1 MLAIITHVQIKDT
14 LFLIFSIKDGW
25 TTYLIVGPYYFRL
38 PEAAAKQLLQ
48 FTPLCFTLPILR
60 YTLNQPSISP
70 IKTSLRKHRLR
81 FIIRLRFSPDL
92 ISSHFTMAQVVS
104 TKLLHTSF
112 VANVSLNNHI
122 KPSRVASTGRI
133 HHRVFTVTARR
144 ASAEV
149 VPVTPEDT
157 HKTGEKNYQV
167 LRKGNSSVGRWSK
180 PIVKRK
186 TKIVCT
192 IGPSTDTK
200 EMIWK
205 LAETGMNVARLNM
218 SHGDHASHQKVID
231 LVKEYNAQSKDN
243 VIAIMLDT
251 KGPEVRSGDLPQ
263 PVTLASGQEFT
274 FTIKRG
280 VGTADCVSVN
290 YDDFVNDV
298 EAGDMLLVD
307 GGMMSLL
314 VKSKTEDSV
323 KCEAVDGGELKS
335 RRHLNVRGKSAT
347 LPSITEKD
355 WDDIKFGVDN
365 QVDFYAVSFV
375 KDAEVILELKNYLKS
390 CGADIQVIPKIE
402 SADSIPNLHSIIT
415 ASDGAMVARGD
426 LGAEL
431 PIEEVPLLQEEI
443 IRTCRSMGKAVIVA
457 TNMLE
462 SMIVHPTPTRAEV
475 SDIAIA
481 VREGADAVMLSGET
495 AHGKF
500 PLKAVNVMHTVSLR
514 TESSI
519 MSGRTV
525 SSLNQAFKNHVSEMF
540 AYHATSMSNTLGTSI
555 VVFTRTSSMAVL
567 LSHYRPNGT
576 IFAFTDVKRVQQK
589 LALYQGVCPIHME
602 FSDDAEET
610 FANALVVLKSQGMM
624 KEGEHVALLQ
634 SGRQPIWRFQST
646 HNIQVRKV

>member
-1 MLAIITHVQIKDT
+1 
-14 LFLIFSIKDGW
+14 
-25 TTYLIVGPYYFRL
+25 
-38 PEAAAKQLLQ
+38 
-48 FTPLCFTLPILR
+48 
-60 YTLNQPSISP
+60 
-70 IKTSLRKHRLR
+70 
-81 FIIRLRFSPDL
+81 
-92 ISSHFTMAQVVS
+92 MAQVVATTRS
-104 TKLLHTSF
+104 VHSSILSSPSSG
-112 VANVSLNNHI
+112 SLQDRVDRLI
-122 KPSRVASTGRI
+122 KPSTFSSKFISSHDKKKIISSVSSHRNTHIVAAAVKR
-133 HHRVFTVTARR
+133 
-144 ASAEV
+144 SAEPEV
-149 VPVTPEDT
+149 IPVSPEDVPKREEQFVQLEQLGDT
-157 HKTGEKNYQV
+157 TAA
-167 LRKGNSSVGRWSK
+167 VGMWTK
-180 PIVKRK
+180 PTVRRK

-192 IGPSTDTK
+192 IGPSTNTK

-205 LAETGMNVARLNM
+205 LAEAGMNVARMNM

-231 LVKEYNAQSKDN
+231 LVKEYNAQAKDN

-251 KGPEVRSGDLPQ
+251 KAGLLHFDAISGCLSYKVLMKWNAPNGPEVRSGDLPQ
-263 PVTLASGQEFT
+263 PIMLSPGQEFT
-274 FTIKRG
+274 FTIRRG
-280 VGTADCVSVN
+280 VGTSDCVSVN

-323 KCEAVDGGELKS
+323 KCEVVDGGELKS

-347 LPSITEKD
+347 LPSITDKD
-355 WDDIKFGVDN
+355 WDDIKFGVEN
-365 QVDFYAVSFV
+365 KVDFYAVSFV
-375 KDAEVILELKNYLKS
+375 KDAQVVHELKNYLQS
-390 CGADIQVIPKIE
+390 CGADIHVIVKIE

-443 IRTCRSMGKAVIVA
+443 IRLCRSMGKAVIVA

-500 PLKAVNVMHTVSLR
+500 PLKAVKVMHTVSLR
-514 TESSI
+514 TEATIAGGEMPSNL
-519 MSGRTV
+519 G
-525 SSLNQAFKNHVSEMF
+525 QAFKNHTSEMF
-540 AYHATSMSNTLGTSI
+540 AYHATMMSNTLGTSI
-555 VVFTRTSSMAVL
+555 VVFTRTGFMSIL
-567 LSHYRPNGT
+567 LSHYRPSGT
-576 IFAFTDVKRVQQK
+576 VFAFTNEKRIQQR
-589 LALYQGVCPIHME
+589 LALYQGVCPIYMQ

-610 FANALVVLKSQGMM
+610 FANALTVLKNQGMV
-624 KEGEHVALLQ
+624 KEGEEVALVQ

>member
-1 MLAIITHVQIKDT
+1 
-14 LFLIFSIKDGW
+14 
-25 TTYLIVGPYYFRL
+25 
-38 PEAAAKQLLQ
+38 
-48 FTPLCFTLPILR
+48 
-60 YTLNQPSISP
+60 
-70 IKTSLRKHRLR
+70 
-81 FIIRLRFSPDL
+81 
-92 ISSHFTMAQVVS
+92 MAQVVA
-104 TKLLHTSF
+104 TKLLHNAF
-112 VANVSLNNHI
+112 IGNGSLNNKQTEKI
-122 KPSRVASTGRI
+122 KPRGIGRI
-133 HHRVFTVTARR
+133 TPSHPRLLSVTARR
-144 ASAEV
+144 ASVTEV
-149 VPVTPEDT
+149 VPFTPEDIP
-157 HKTGEKNYQV
+157 KIGEQGYLSEEV
-167 LRKGNSSVGRWSK
+167 LRKGDSSAGVWSK
-180 PIVKRK
+180 PVVKRK

-205 LAETGMNVARLNM
+205 LAEAGMNVARLNM

-251 KGPEVRSGDLPQ
+251 KAGFGPEVRSGDLPQ
-263 PVTLASGQEFT
+263 PVNLASGQEFT

-323 KCEAVDGGELKS
+323 KCEVVDGGELKS

-375 KDAEVILELKNYLKS
+375 KDAEVIHELKNYLKS

-431 PIEEVPLLQEEI
+431 PIEEVPLLQVI
-443 IRTCRSMGKAVIVA
+443 IT
-457 TNMLE
+457 
-462 SMIVHPTPTRAEV
+462 
-475 SDIAIA
+475 
-481 VREGADAVMLSGET
+481 
-495 AHGKF
+495 F
-500 PLKAVNVMHTVSLR
+500 
-514 TESSI
+514 
-519 MSGRTV
+519 
-525 SSLNQAFKNHVSEMF
+525 
-540 AYHATSMSNTLGTSI
+540 YH
-555 VVFTRTSSMAVL
+555 
-567 LSHYRPNGT
+567 
-576 IFAFTDVKRVQQK
+576 
-589 LALYQGVCPIHME
+589 
-602 FSDDAEET
+602 
-610 FANALVVLKSQGMM
+610 
-624 KEGEHVALLQ
+624 
-634 SGRQPIWRFQST
+634 
-646 HNIQVRKV
+646 

>member
-1 MLAIITHVQIKDT
+1 
-14 LFLIFSIKDGW
+14 
-25 TTYLIVGPYYFRL
+25 
-38 PEAAAKQLLQ
+38 
-48 FTPLCFTLPILR
+48 
-60 YTLNQPSISP
+60 
-70 IKTSLRKHRLR
+70 
-81 FIIRLRFSPDL
+81 
-92 ISSHFTMAQVVS
+92 MAQVVATRS
-104 TKLLHTSF
+104 IQTTLFSSPNNGSLQSQVEKLKPPSFTSK
-112 VANVSLNNHI
+112 VLGRNERSNSCRPI
-122 KPSRVASTGRI
+122 RVKSPKI
-133 HHRVFTVTARR
+133 IARR
-144 ASAEV
+144 SARAEPQV
-149 VPVTPEDT
+149 LPVSPEDVP
-157 HKTGEKNYQV
+157 KTEEQLQYLQAIQQLGDT
-167 LRKGNSSVGRWSK
+167 SVGMWSK
-180 PIVKRK
+180 PTVRRK

-192 IGPSTDTK
+192 IGPSTNTR

-205 LAETGMNVARLNM
+205 LAEAGMNVARMNM

-263 PVTLASGQEFT
+263 PITLKPGQEFT
-274 FTIKRG
+274 FTIQRG

-298 EAGDMLLVD
+298 EVGDMLLVD
-307 GGMMSLL
+307 GGMMSLQ
-314 VKSKTEDSV
+314 VKSKTEESV
-323 KCEAVDGGELKS
+323 KCEVIDGGELKS

-365 QVDFYAVSFV
+365 DIDFYAVSFV
-375 KDAEVILELKNYLKS
+375 KDAAVVHELKNYLKS
-390 CGADIQVIPKIE
+390 CGADIHVIVKIE

-443 IRTCRSMGKAVIVA
+443 INICRSMGKAVIVA

-500 PLKAVNVMHTVSLR
+500 PLKAVKVMHTVSLR
-514 TESSI
+514 TEATI
-519 MSGRTV
+519 VGGETPAN
-525 SSLNQAFKNHVSEMF
+525 LGQAFKNHMSEMF
-540 AYHATSMSNTLGTSI
+540 AFHATMMSNTLGTSI
-555 VVFTRTSSMAVL
+555 VVFTRTGFMAIL
-567 LSHYRPNGT
+567 LSHYRPSGT
-576 IFAFTDVKRVQQK
+576 IFAFTNDKKIQQR
-589 LALYQGVCPIHME
+589 LASYQGICPIYME
-602 FSDDAEET
+602 FLDCAEET
-610 FANALVVLKSQGMM
+610 FTSALSLLQKQGMV
-624 KEGEHVALLQ
+624 KEGEQVALVQ
-634 SGRQPIWRFQST
+634 SGRQPIWRLQST

>member
-1 MLAIITHVQIKDT
+1 
-14 LFLIFSIKDGW
+14 
-25 TTYLIVGPYYFRL
+25 
-38 PEAAAKQLLQ
+38 
-48 FTPLCFTLPILR
+48 
-60 YTLNQPSISP
+60 
-70 IKTSLRKHRLR
+70 
-81 FIIRLRFSPDL
+81 
-92 ISSHFTMAQVVS
+92 MAQATAAGLTHGAVAANPASGSQKIRVD
-104 TKLLHTSF
+104 KLSPARGFEAKVLGPTE
-112 VANVSLNNHI
+112 
-122 KPSRVASTGRI
+122 KKKGR
-133 HHRVFTVTARR
+133 RGVTAVR
-144 ASAEV
+144 SELQVIPAEEQNQYV
-149 VPVTPEDT
+149 QGIPQPGGTPAAI
-157 HKTGEKNYQV
+157 
-167 LRKGNSSVGRWSK
+167 WSK
-180 PIVKRK
+180 PTVGRK

-192 IGPSTDTK
+192 IGPSTNTR

-205 LAETGMNVARLNM
+205 LAEAGMNVARLNM

-263 PVTLASGQEFT
+263 PIPLKPGQEFA
-274 FTIKRG
+274 FTIQRG

-307 GGMMSLL
+307 GGMMSFL
-314 VKSKTEDSV
+314 VKSKTKDSV
-323 KCEAVDGGELKS
+323 KCEVVDGGELMS

-365 QVDFYAVSFV
+365 EIDFYAVSFV
-375 KDAEVILELKNYLKS
+375 KDASVVHELKNYLKDA
-390 CGADIQVIPKIE
+390 GADIHVIVKIE

-443 IRTCRSMGKAVIVA
+443 IGLCRSMGKTVIVA

-481 VREGADAVMLSGET
+481 VKEGADAIMLSGET

-514 TESSI
+514 MEATI
-519 MSGRTV
+519 TAPPTPANLG
-525 SSLNQAFKNHVSEMF
+525 QAFKNHMSEMF
-540 AYHATSMSNTLGTSI
+540 AYHATKVSNNLGTSI
-555 VVFTRTSSMAVL
+555 VVFTRTGFMAIL
-567 LSHYRPNGT
+567 LSHYRPRGT
-576 IFAFTDVKRVQQK
+576 IFAFTNEKKIQQR

-602 FSDDAEET
+602 FSADAEET
-610 FANALVVLKSQGMM
+610 FNNALTLLQKQGLA
-624 KEGEHVALLQ
+624 KEGEHVAVVQ
-634 SGRQPIWRFQST
+634 SGKQPIWRSEST
-646 HNIQVRKV
+646 HNIQLRKI

>member
-1 MLAIITHVQIKDT
+1 M
-14 LFLIFSIKDGW
+14 S
-25 TTYLIVGPYYFRL
+25 
-38 PEAAAKQLLQ
+38 
-48 FTPLCFTLPILR
+48 
-60 YTLNQPSISP
+60 
-70 IKTSLRKHRLR
+70 
-81 FIIRLRFSPDL
+81 
-92 ISSHFTMAQVVS
+92 QVVVTRVIHGS
-104 TKLLHTSF
+104 FAFPTSGSVTNQVEKLRPDCFPSKVLLGNEQKSRLVFRSSWPITAKRSAKAEPL
-112 VANVSLNNHI
+112 VIPVS
-122 KPSRVASTGRI
+122 
-133 HHRVFTVTARR
+133 
-144 ASAEV
+144 
-149 VPVTPEDT
+149 PEDVP
-157 HKTGEKNYQV
+157 KRDEQFQQ
-167 LRKGNSSVGRWSK
+167 LRESQQLGDTSVGMWSK
-180 PIVKRK
+180 PTVRRK

-192 IGPSTDTK
+192 IGPSTNTR

-205 LAETGMNVARLNM
+205 LAEAGMNVARLNM

-263 PVTLASGQEFT
+263 PIMLPSGQEFT
-274 FTIKRG
+274 FTIERG
-280 VGTADCVSVN
+280 VGTMDCVSVN

-298 EAGDMLLVD
+298 EVGDMLLVD
-307 GGMMSLL
+307 GGMMSLM
-314 VKSKTEDSV
+314 VKSKTETLV
-323 KCEAVDGGELKS
+323 KCEVIDGGELKS

-375 KDAEVILELKNYLKS
+375 KDAQVVHELKNYLKS
-390 CGADIQVIPKIE
+390 QGADIHVIVKIE

-443 IRTCRSMGKAVIVA
+443 IRMCRSMGKAVIVA

-500 PLKAVNVMHTVSLR
+500 PLKAVKVMHTVSLR
-514 TESSI
+514 TEAT
-519 MSGRTV
+519 MVGGETPPN
-525 SSLNQAFKNHVSEMF
+525 LGQAFKNHMSEMF
-540 AYHATSMSNTLGTSI
+540 AFHATMMSNTLGTSI
-555 VVFTRTSSMAVL
+555 VVFTRTGFMAIL
-567 LSHYRPNGT
+567 LSHYRPSGT
-576 IFAFTDVKRVQQK
+576 IFAFTNEERIRQR
-589 LALYQGVCPIHME
+589 LALYQGVCPIYMQ
-602 FSDDAEET
+602 FSNDAEET
-610 FANALVVLKSQGMM
+610 FGKALSLLQKEGMVKAGEEVALV
-624 KEGEHVALLQ
+624 Q

-646 HNIQVRKV
+646 HNIQVRKA

>member
-1 MLAIITHVQIKDT
+1 MDQAMAIRSVGGSSVLSVSSAFGGRKIGFDEFGAGKVPVKVYPGRNR
-14 LFLIFSIKDGW
+14 SRSGW
-25 TTYLIVGPYYFRL
+25 SSNIVSVVNRL
-38 PEAAAKQLLQ
+38 SPSESSVLPVSPEDAPK
-48 FTPLCFTLPILR
+48 
-60 YTLNQPSISP
+60 
-70 IKTSLRKHRLR
+70 
-81 FIIRLRFSPDL
+81 
-92 ISSHFTMAQVVS
+92 VE
-104 TKLLHTSF
+104 
-112 VANVSLNNHI
+112 
-122 KPSRVASTGRI
+122 
-133 HHRVFTVTARR
+133 
-144 ASAEV
+144 EV
-149 VPVTPEDT
+149 VKKLETVQ
-157 HKTGEKNYQV
+157 KIGEV
-167 LRKGNSSVGRWSK
+167 SSGVWSK
-180 PIVKRK
+180 PNVRRK

-192 IGPSTDTK
+192 IGPSTDTM

-231 LVKEYNAQSKDN
+231 LVKEYNAQNREN

-263 PVTLASGQEFT
+263 PIYLQSGQEFT

-280 VGTADCVSVN
+280 VGNESCVSVN

-307 GGMMSLL
+307 GGMMSFL

-323 KCEAVDGGELKS
+323 KCEVFDGGELKS

-347 LPSITEKD
+347 LPSITDKD

-365 QVDFYAVSFV
+365 QIDYYAVSFV
-375 KDAEVILELKNYLKS
+375 KDAKVVHELKDYLQK
-390 CGADIQVIPKIE
+390 CGADIHVIVKIE
-402 SADSIPNLHSIIT
+402 SADSIPNLHSILS

-443 IRTCRSMGKAVIVA
+443 IRICRSMGKAVIVA

-500 PLKAVNVMHTVSLR
+500 PLKAVKVMHTVALR
-514 TESSI
+514 TEATI
-519 MSGRTV
+519 AGGEKPTN
-525 SSLNQAFKNHVSEMF
+525 LGQAFKNHTSELF
-540 AYHATSMSNTLGTSI
+540 AYHATIMSNTLGASI
-555 VVFTRTSSMAVL
+555 VVFTRTGFMAIL
-567 LSHYRPNGT
+567 LSHYRPCGT
-576 IFAFTDVKRVQQK
+576 IFAFTDQERVRQR
-589 LALYQGVCPIHME
+589 LALYQGICPIYLQ
-602 FSDDAEET
+602 FSEDAEKT
-610 FANALVVLKSQGMM
+610 FTEALSYLQKQGML
-624 KEGEHVALLQ
+624 KEGEQVALVQ
-634 SGRQPIWRFQST
+634 SGRKPIWRSQST
-646 HNIQVRKV
+646 HNIQIKKV

>member
-1 MLAIITHVQIKDT
+1 MCPASGSAQERASEKLKPSSFASTVLSREEKKRVT
-14 LFLIFSIKDGW
+14 L
-25 TTYLIVGPYYFRL
+25 V
-38 PEAAAKQLLQ
+38 
-48 FTPLCFTLPILR
+48 
-60 YTLNQPSISP
+60 
-70 IKTSLRKHRLR
+70 RK
-81 FIIRLRFSPDL
+81 
-92 ISSHFTMAQVVS
+92 S
-104 TKLLHTSF
+104 TKISAQKAT
-112 VANVSLNNHI
+112 
-122 KPSRVASTGRI
+122 RVEP
-133 HHRVFTVTARR
+133 
-144 ASAEV
+144 EV
-149 VPVTPEDT
+149 VPVSPEDVP
-157 HKTGEKNYQV
+157 KRDGEFQHFGG
-167 LRKGNSSVGRWSK
+167 LQQLGDTSVSMWTK
-180 PIVKRK
+180 PTVRRK

-192 IGPSTDTK
+192 IGPSTNTR

-205 LAETGMNVARLNM
+205 LAEAGMNVARLNM

-243 VIAIMLDT
+243 
-251 KGPEVRSGDLPQ
+251 GPEVRSGDLPQ
-263 PVTLASGQEFT
+263 PITLTSGQEFT
-274 FTIKRG
+274 FTIQRG
-280 VGTADCVSVN
+280 VGSAECVSVN

-298 EAGDMLLVD
+298 EVGDMLLVD

-323 KCEAVDGGELKS
+323 KCEVVDGGELKS

-365 QVDFYAVSFV
+365 KVDFYAVSFV
-375 KDAEVILELKNYLKS
+375 KDAQVVHELKNYLKS
-390 CGADIQVIPKIE
+390 CGADIHVIVKIE

-500 PLKAVNVMHTVSLR
+500 PLKAVKVMHTVSLR
-514 TESSI
+514 TEATI
-519 MSGRTV
+519 TGGAMPPNLG
-525 SSLNQAFKNHVSEMF
+525 QAFKNHMSEMF
-540 AYHATSMSNTLGTSI
+540 AYHATMMSNTLGTSI
-555 VVFTRTSSMAVL
+555 VVFTRTGFMAIL
-567 LSHYRPNGT
+567 LSHYRPSGT
-576 IFAFTDVKRVQQK
+576 IFAFTNEKRIQQR
-589 LALYQGVCPIHME
+589 LSLYQGVCPIYME

-610 FANALVVLKSQGMM
+610 FDNALGLLQKQGMV
-624 KEGEHVALLQ
+624 KEGEEVALLQ

>member
-1 MLAIITHVQIKDT
+1 
-14 LFLIFSIKDGW
+14 
-25 TTYLIVGPYYFRL
+25 
-38 PEAAAKQLLQ
+38 
-48 FTPLCFTLPILR
+48 
-60 YTLNQPSISP
+60 
-70 IKTSLRKHRLR
+70 
-81 FIIRLRFSPDL
+81 
-92 ISSHFTMAQVVS
+92 MAQVVATRS
-104 TKLLHTSF
+104 IHASLLANPNSSSPQSCSEKL
-112 VANVSLNNHI
+112 
-122 KPSRVASTGRI
+122 KPGCGFKAKVLAQTERRNRRGAVHVRSPV
-133 HHRVFTVTARR
+133 VARR
-144 ASAEV
+144 SATEV
-149 VPVTPEDT
+149 IPVSPEDLT
-157 HKTGEKNYQV
+157 KAAVQNQYSQLIPQLGDT
-167 LRKGNSSVGRWSK
+167 SVGVWSK
-180 PIVKRK
+180 PMVRRK

-205 LAETGMNVARLNM
+205 LAEAGMNVARLNM

-231 LVKEYNAQSKDN
+231 LVKEYNSQVKDN

-263 PVTLASGQEFT
+263 PINLVPGQEFT
-274 FTIKRG
+274 FTIQRG

-298 EAGDMLLVD
+298 EDGDMLLVD
-307 GGMMSLL
+307 GGMMSFL

-323 KCEAVDGGELKS
+323 KCEVVDGGELKS

-347 LPSITEKD
+347 LPSITDKD

-365 QVDFYAVSFV
+365 KVDFYAVSFV
-375 KDAEVILELKNYLKS
+375 KDAAVVHELKNYLKDA
-390 CGADIQVIPKIE
+390 GADIHVIVKIE

-443 IRTCRSMGKAVIVA
+443 IRICQSMGKAVIVA

-500 PLKAVNVMHTVSLR
+500 PLKAVKVMHTVSLR
-514 TESSI
+514 TEATI
-519 MSGRTV
+519 VGAQTPPN
-525 SSLNQAFKNHVSEMF
+525 LGLAFKNHMSEMF
-540 AYHATSMSNTLGTSI
+540 AFHATMMANTLGTSI
-555 VVFTRTSSMAVL
+555 VVFTRTGFMAVL
-567 LSHYRPNGT
+567 LSHYRPSGT
-576 IFAFTDVKRVQQK
+576 IYAFTNDKRIQQR
-589 LALYQGVCPIHME
+589 LALYQGVCPIHIDFLE
-602 FSDDAEET
+602 DADET
-610 FANALVVLKSQGMM
+610 FANALDLLQKQGMV
-624 KEGEHVALLQ
+624 KQGEEIALVQ
-634 SGRQPIWRFQST
+634 SGKQPIWRFQST

>member
-1 MLAIITHVQIKDT
+1 M
-14 LFLIFSIKDGW
+14 S
-25 TTYLIVGPYYFRL
+25 
-38 PEAAAKQLLQ
+38 
-48 FTPLCFTLPILR
+48 
-60 YTLNQPSISP
+60 
-70 IKTSLRKHRLR
+70 
-81 FIIRLRFSPDL
+81 
-92 ISSHFTMAQVVS
+92 QVVATRS
-104 TKLLHTSF
+104 IQASFSSPSHGSLQSQVEKL
-112 VANVSLNNHI
+112 I
-122 KPSRVASTGRI
+122 KPSSFSSKVLARNERSKSCNAIRVNAPQI
-133 HHRVFTVTARR
+133 TARR
-144 ASAEV
+144 SVRAEPQV
-149 VPVTPEDT
+149 LPVSPEDVPKSEEQLQYLQAIQQLGDT
-157 HKTGEKNYQV
+157 
-167 LRKGNSSVGRWSK
+167 SVGMWSK
-180 PIVKRK
+180 PTVRRK

-192 IGPSTDTK
+192 IGPSTNTR

-205 LAETGMNVARLNM
+205 LAEAGMNVARLNM

-263 PVTLASGQEFT
+263 PITLQPGQEFT

-298 EAGDMLLVD
+298 EVGDMLLVD
-307 GGMMSLL
+307 GGMMSLQ
-314 VKSKTEDSV
+314 VTSKTEESV
-323 KCEAVDGGELKS
+323 KCEVVDGGELKS

-365 QVDFYAVSFV
+365 KIDFYAVSFV
-375 KDAEVILELKNYLKS
+375 KDAAVVHELKNYLKS
-390 CGADIQVIPKIE
+390 CGADIHVIVKIE

-443 IRTCRSMGKAVIVA
+443 INICRSMGKAVIVA

-481 VREGADAVMLSGET
+481 VREGADSVMLSGET

-500 PLKAVNVMHTVSLR
+500 PLKAVKVMHTVSLR
-514 TESSI
+514 TEATI
-519 MSGRTV
+519 VGGETPPN
-525 SSLNQAFKNHVSEMF
+525 LGQAFKNHMSEMF
-540 AYHATSMSNTLGTSI
+540 AFHATMMSNTLGTSI
-555 VVFTRTSSMAVL
+555 VVFTRTGFMAIL
-567 LSHYRPNGT
+567 LSHYRPCGT
-576 IFAFTDVKRVQQK
+576 IFAFTNDKKVQQR
-589 LALYQGVCPIHME
+589 LALYQGVCPIYME
-602 FSDDAEET
+602 FSEGAEET
-610 FANALVVLKSQGMM
+610 FTNALSLLQKQGMV
-624 KEGEHVALLQ
+624 KEGEQVALVQ
-634 SGRQPIWRFQST
+634 SGRQPIWRLQST

>member
-1 MLAIITHVQIKDT
+1 
-14 LFLIFSIKDGW
+14 
-25 TTYLIVGPYYFRL
+25 
-38 PEAAAKQLLQ
+38 
-48 FTPLCFTLPILR
+48 
-60 YTLNQPSISP
+60 
-70 IKTSLRKHRLR
+70 
-81 FIIRLRFSPDL
+81 
-92 ISSHFTMAQVVS
+92 MAQVVATRS
-104 TKLLHTSF
+104 IHASLLANPTQSCVDKL
-112 VANVSLNNHI
+112 
-122 KPSRVASTGRI
+122 KPGCGFKAKVLAQTERRNRRRAVHASSP
-133 HHRVFTVTARR
+133 VVARR
-144 ASAEV
+144 SATEV
-149 VPVTPEDT
+149 IPMSPEDLT
-157 HKTGEKNYQV
+157 KAAVQNRYSQLIPQLGDT
-167 LRKGNSSVGRWSK
+167 SVGVWSK
-180 PIVKRK
+180 PMVRRK

-205 LAETGMNVARLNM
+205 LAEAGMNVARLNM

-231 LVKEYNAQSKDN
+231 LVKEYNSQVKDN

-263 PVTLASGQEFT
+263 PINLVPGQEFT
-274 FTIKRG
+274 FTIQRG

-298 EAGDMLLVD
+298 EDGDMLLVD
-307 GGMMSLL
+307 GGMMSFL

-323 KCEAVDGGELKS
+323 KCEVVDGGELKS

-347 LPSITEKD
+347 LPSITDKD

-365 QVDFYAVSFV
+365 KVDFYAVSFV
-375 KDAEVILELKNYLKS
+375 KDAAVVHELKNYLKNA
-390 CGADIQVIPKIE
+390 GADIHVIVKIE

-443 IRTCRSMGKAVIVA
+443 IRICQSMGKAVIVA

-500 PLKAVNVMHTVSLR
+500 PLKAVKVMHTVSLR
-514 TESSI
+514 TEATI
-519 MSGRTV
+519 VGAETPPN
-525 SSLNQAFKNHVSEMF
+525 LGLAFKNHMSEMF
-540 AYHATSMSNTLGTSI
+540 AFHATMMANTLGTSI
-555 VVFTRTSSMAVL
+555 VVFTRTGFMAVL
-567 LSHYRPNGT
+567 LSHYRPSGT
-576 IFAFTDVKRVQQK
+576 IYAFTNDKRIQQR
-589 LALYQGVCPIHME
+589 LALYQGVCPIHIDFLE
-602 FSDDAEET
+602 DADET
-610 FANALVVLKSQGMM
+610 FANALDLLQKQGMV
-624 KEGEHVALLQ
+624 KQGEEIALVQ
-634 SGRQPIWRFQST
+634 SGKQPIWRFQST

>member
-1 MLAIITHVQIKDT
+1 MASFCSQAIINGSSLYNLLSSSSSTSFKSETFKLLPQKLRHHNKRRVCRNSARISAKKAANLELLPVSPDDDT
-14 LFLIFSIKDGW
+14 QEEEQFG
-25 TTYLIVGPYYFRL
+25 YLSGIHHLG
-38 PEAAAKQLLQ
+38 EAA
-48 FTPLCFTLPILR
+48 
-60 YTLNQPSISP
+60 SG
-70 IKTSLRKHRLR
+70 
-81 FIIRLRFSPDL
+81 
-92 ISSHFTMAQVVS
+92 V
-104 TKLLHTSF
+104 
-112 VANVSLNNHI
+112 
-122 KPSRVASTGRI
+122 
-133 HHRVFTVTARR
+133 
-144 ASAEV
+144 
-149 VPVTPEDT
+149 
-157 HKTGEKNYQV
+157 
-167 LRKGNSSVGRWSK
+167 WSK
-180 PIVKRK
+180 PIVGRK

-192 IGPSTDTK
+192 IGPSTNTR

-205 LAETGMNVARLNM
+205 LAEAGMNVARLNM
-218 SHGDHASHQKVID
+218 SHGDHASHKKVID

-263 PVTLASGQEFT
+263 PINLKSGQEFT
-274 FTIKRG
+274 FTIQRG

-298 EAGDMLLVD
+298 EDGDMLLVD
-307 GGMMSLL
+307 GGMMSLM

-323 KCEAVDGGELKS
+323 KCEVVDGGELKS

-365 QVDFYAVSFV
+365 GVDFYAVSFV
-375 KDAEVILELKNYLKS
+375 KDAAVVHELKNYLKG
-390 CGADIQVIPKIE
+390 CGADIHVIVKIE

-415 ASDGAMVARGD
+415 AADGAMVARGD

-443 IRTCRSMGKAVIVA
+443 IRLCQSMGKAVIVA

-481 VREGADAVMLSGET
+481 VREGADSVMLSGET

-500 PLKAVNVMHTVSLR
+500 PLKAVKVMHTVSLR
-514 TESSI
+514 TEATLVGAAAQTSH
-519 MSGRTV
+519 
-525 SSLNQAFKNHVSEMF
+525 SLGQVFKNHMSEMF
-540 AYHATSMSNTLGTSI
+540 AFHATMMSNTLGTSI
-555 VVFTRTSSMAVL
+555 VVFTRSGFMAIL
-567 LSHYRPNGT
+567 LSHYRPSGT
-576 IFAFTDVKRVQQK
+576 IFAFTNDKRVQQR
-589 LALYQGVCPIHME
+589 LALYQGVCPLYME

-610 FANALVVLKSQGMM
+610 FAEALTLMQKQGMV
-624 KEGEHVALLQ
+624 KEGDEIAIVQ
-634 SGRQPIWRFQST
+634 SGKKPIWRSPST

>member
-1 MLAIITHVQIKDT
+1 MA
-14 LFLIFSIKDGW
+14 
-25 TTYLIVGPYYFRL
+25 RL
-38 PEAAAKQLLQ
+38 AAA
-48 FTPLCFTLPILR
+48 TAAAARPLGGGGSGADALR
-60 YTLNQPSISP
+60 PAG
-70 IKTSLRKHRLR
+70 RLSFAPR
-81 FIIRLRFSPDL
+81 DARERWGGGSAAAAVRGRRQ
-92 ISSHFTMAQVVS
+92 STVASVVS
-104 TKLLHTSF
+104 
-112 VANVSLNNHI
+112 
-122 KPSRVASTGRI
+122 
-133 HHRVFTVTARR
+133 R
-144 ASAEV
+144 APRLDAEV
-149 VPVTPEDT
+149 LPVSADDDVDVKEEENFQHLKAIQQLATSANGAWP
-157 HKTGEKNYQV
+157 
-167 LRKGNSSVGRWSK
+167 K
-180 PIVKRK
+180 PNVRRK

-205 LAETGMNVARLNM
+205 LAEAGMNVARLNM

-231 LVKEYNAQSKDN
+231 LVKEYNDQTKDN

-251 KGPEVRSGDLPQ
+251 KGPEVRSGDLHQ
-263 PVTLASGQEFT
+263 PIMLETGQEFT

-280 VGTADCVSVN
+280 VGTETCVSVN

-298 EAGDMLLVD
+298 EVGDMILVD

-323 KCEAVDGGELKS
+323 KCEVIDGGELKS

-347 LPSITEKD
+347 LPSITDKD
-355 WDDIKFGVDN
+355 WDDIKFGVEN
-365 QVDFYAVSFV
+365 QVDYYAVSFV
-375 KDAEVILELKNYLKS
+375 KDAQVVHELKDYLRS
-390 CGADIQVIPKIE
+390 SNADIHVIVKIE

-443 IRTCRSMGKAVIVA
+443 IRMCRSMGKAVIVA

-481 VREGADAVMLSGET
+481 VREGSDAVMLSGET

-500 PLKAVNVMHTVSLR
+500 PLKAVKVMHTVALR
-514 TESSI
+514 TEASI
-519 MSGRTV
+519 SGGEAPANLGQV
-525 SSLNQAFKNHVSEMF
+525 FKNHMSEMF
-540 AYHATSMSNTLGTSI
+540 AYHSTMMSNTLGTSI
-555 VVFTRTSSMAVL
+555 VVFTRTGFMAIL
-567 LSHYRPNGT
+567 LSHYRPSGT
-576 IFAFTDVKRVQQK
+576 IFAFTDQERVRQR
-589 LALYQGVCPIHME
+589 LALYQGVCPIQMD

-610 FANALVVLKSQGMM
+610 FGDALTYLLKHGMM
-624 KEGEHVALLQ
+624 KEGEQVALVQ
-634 SGRQPIWRFQST
+634 SGRQPIWRSQST